1 MITNT
6 LASVAT
12 PHEWTVVGGDKDYD
26 NFDYL
31 PSFSINRAGIILC
44 KYTNYEHFSFKKYSD
59 KIRRKI
65 EEEKCSGA
73 VNDQDK

>member
-1 MITNT
+1 MRAEHSSCSIEKSTQMITNT

-44 KYTNYEHFSFKKYSD
+44 KYTNYEHLSFKK
-59 KIRRKI
+59 IF
-65 EEEKCSGA
+65 
-73 VNDQDK
+73 